1 MLEDTLKKINSE
13 TTSQHINDVVNY
25 LEAHTNFIFKFDEY
39 ILELTQKE
47 DLKKITIDFEQIEK
61 VLVRQDVDGSQFL
74 QVNFS
79 HGAKILITKN
89 LVGFKPNQL
98 VGFDLT
104 RIPRVVTTVDLTS
117 VAKAI
122 DDLFDSE
129 ETIEST
135 AEIEILKKVYQSI
148 LYGAEGVGFK
158 MQAEKTWF
166 SSILLN
172 PSAVSA

>member
-1 MLEDTLKKINSE
+1 MKKINTE

-25 LEAHTNFIFKFDEY
+25 LESQTQFIFKFDEHV
-39 ILELTQKE
+39 LELTQKE

-61 VLVRQDVDGSQFL
+61 VLVRQDIDGSKFL
-74 QVNFS
+74 QINFA
-79 HGAKILITKN
+79 HGTKILITKT

-98 VGFDLT
+98 IGFDLT
-104 RIPRVVTTVDLTS
+104 RIPRVVTTIDLVS

-122 DDLFDSE
+122 EDLFDSE
-129 ETIEST
+129 ESAESK

-158 MQAEKTWF
+158 MQAEKTWL
-166 SSILLN
+166 SAILPN
-172 PSAVSA
+172 PSALSA